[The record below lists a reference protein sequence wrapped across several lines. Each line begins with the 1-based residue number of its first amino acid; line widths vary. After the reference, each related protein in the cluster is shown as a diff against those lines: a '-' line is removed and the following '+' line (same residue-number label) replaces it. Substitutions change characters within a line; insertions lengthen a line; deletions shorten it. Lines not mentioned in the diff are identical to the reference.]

1 MRPIFALSAFVPVAI
16 VLELSGAAA
25 AAVFAAS
32 ALAIVPAAAL
42 MSEATEQLAARSGPG
57 IGGLV
62 NVTFGNA
69 TELIIAVFA
78 LADGLLEVV
87 KASIVGSIIGNALLV
102 LGGAML
108 AGGWR
113 RTRQTFDRTA
123 AQAQTGMLLLTVF
136 ALALPSVLA
145 LARGISLPAVSS
157 THPTFGRD
165 IEHVSIAIALVL
177 MA

>member
-1 MRPIFALSAFVPVAI
+1 MQRVYWLGAFVPVA
-16 VLELSGAAA
+16 LALRFANAAPA
-25 AAVFAAS
+25 LIFTAS
-32 ALAIVPAAAL
+32 AVGVVPMAAL

-102 LGGAML
+102 LGGAMI

-113 RTRQTFDRTA
+113 RTRQTVDR
-123 AQAQTGMLLLTVF
+123 
-136 ALALPSVLA
+136 
-145 LARGISLPAVSS
+145 
-157 THPTFGRD
+157 H
-165 IEHVSIAIALVL
+165 
-177 MA
+177 